1 MGQQYSI
8 EKSYMTEA
16 LPLWHD
22 TPTTQAILDFVA
34 AVTDENSSHY
44 VPPAERIA
52 TFDNDGTLWCEK
64 PTYFQLMFAIERLK
78 EMATIDSSL
87 LDQPE
92 YRAAVQG
99 DLSYFAGLYPD
110 DVPAL
115 MKIFFSTHAGI
126 NQSEFEK
133 LALTFLSDTL
143 HPRFGLPLKQ
153 LVYKPM
159 VELLHFLDENGFKVF
174 IASAGG
180 MSFVRTVAE
189 EIYGL
194 PRERVIGSN
203 ITFET
208 QMTDDGPVL
217 YRKPGLIE
225 PLDDGPGKPVNIELH
240 IGRKPILA
248 GGNADGDIHM
258 LWYSEMS
265 GHRSLQL
272 ALNHDDPERE
282 YAYEGPSARKVFRL
296 ARERGWTVI
305 SMKNDWHEVF

>member
-1 MGQQYSI
+1 MS
-8 EKSYMTEA
+8 EELS
-16 LPLWHD
+16 LWQD
-22 TPTTQAILDFVA
+22 SPTRQAILDFVA
-34 AVTDENSSHY
+34 AITAENSPDY
-44 VPPAERIA
+44 RPPAERIA

-64 PTYFQLMFAIERLK
+64 PTYFQLLFAIERLK
-78 EMATIDSSL
+78 EMAAADAGL
-87 LDQPE
+87 LEKPE
-92 YRAAVQG
+92 YKAAVAD
-99 DLSYFAGLYPD
+99 DLDYFAGLYPG

-115 MKIFFSTHAGI
+115 MQIFFNTHGGMT
-126 NQSEFEK
+126 QDEFET
-133 LALTFLSDTL
+133 LALAFMSETQ

-159 VELLHFLDENGFKVF
+159 VELLHYLEDNGFKVF

-180 MSFVRTVAE
+180 MSFVRTVSE

-194 PRERVIGSN
+194 SRERVIGSN

-208 QMTDDGPVL
+208 RMTDDDLVL

-225 PLDDGPGKPVNIELH
+225 PFDDGPGKPVNIELH

-258 LWYSEMS
+258 LRYSETS
-265 GHRSLQL
+265 GPLSLQL
-272 ALNHDDPERE
+272 VLNHDDPERE
-282 YAYEGPSARKVFRL
+282 YAYEGSSAKKVFPL